1 MQATPENRA
10 CLEWACR
17 VAYGIDPETEIYV
30 RRDLSVVWDDL
41 FKIDPADNVRDA
53 SIAVLAQ
60 MMELHLGGASFGE
73 LRYDLLGSGVGEQF
87 ANRCHDHLMDV
98 LDVEW
103 AALRG
108 RIRWYRDDMTCT
120 ASVETLVQGETR

>member
-17 VAYGIDPETEIYV
+17 VVYGIDADSEIYA
-30 RRDLSVVWDDL
+30 RRDGALVLDDL
-41 FKIDPADNVRDA
+41 FRIDPANSPTDA
-53 SIAVLAQ
+53 SIAALAQ
-60 MMELHLGGASFGE
+60 MMKLHLGGASFGE
-73 LRYDLLGSGVGEQF
+73 LRGDLIGSGVGEQF
-87 ANRCHDHLMDV
+87 ANRVHDHLVDV

-108 RIRWYRDDMTCT
+108 RIRWYRDDTACT
-120 ASVETLVQGETR
+120 DSASTAEQGDT